1 MLTKVILLI
10 DDEAN
15 VREIVHACLT
25 DLGGWDVVSVA
36 SMQEGLAFL
45 TTTQPDAILLDIVSP
60 QADGVSFLETLKQHT
75 LLASI
80 PVMLLTAKARWF
92 TSQQLEQLGAKG
104 AIAKPFNPVMLPQQL
119 AQTFGWDVENQPNQ
133 MSEQT
138 CSVGLSD

>member
-45 TTTQPDAILLDIVSP
+45 DVTQPDAILLDIMSS

-75 LLASI
+75 LLSEI

-92 TSQQLEQLGAKG
+92 TSQQLEQLGVKG
-104 AIAKPFNPVMLPQQL
+104 AIAKPFNPVALPQQL
-119 AQTFGWDVENQPNQ
+119 AQALGWDVEDKLNLQPKKL
-133 MSEQT
+133 
-138 CSVGLSD
+138 VV

>member
-45 TTTQPDAILLDIVSP
+45 DVTQPDAILLDIMSS

-75 LLASI
+75 LLSEI

-92 TSQQLEQLGAKG
+92 TSQQLEQLGVKG
-104 AIAKPFNPVMLPQQL
+104 AIAKPFNPVALPQQL
-119 AQTFGWDVENQPNQ
+119 AHTLGWCVEDKPNLYPKKL
-133 MSEQT
+133 
-138 CSVGLSD
+138 VV